1 MQVKKSVSE
10 LVQVKKTVS
19 GPGWVKMSVSKVEWV
34 KKLASEQ
41 GNSKSQ
47 FPNRASQKVSF
58 QTREC
63 QKVSFWT
70 RSIKKDWETF
80 MFTKRQLR
88 TTNHYYCTVYSSV
101 TPHLTFSFW
110 TNRFPPRISS
120 KWLRVGNSLFDSA
133 VFIYGLDIYLIY
145 CVVGHFWH
153 ICNKV

>member
-19 GPGWVKMSVSKVEWV
+19 ETGRVKMSVSKVEWV

-70 RSIKKDWETF
+70 RSIKK
-80 MFTKRQLR
+80 RLR
-88 TTNHYYCTVYSSV
+88 NIYVYQASITNHESLLLYSVHCTVVWLPTWPSHFELIDSLPESHPSDSGLGIRSLIV
-101 TPHLTFSFW
+101 LFSYMAL
-110 TNRFPPRISS
+110 I
-120 KWLRVGNSLFDSA
+120 
-133 VFIYGLDIYLIY
+133 FI
-145 CVVGHFWH
+145 
-153 ICNKV
+153 